1 MGSIE
6 NAFTNFKTNYL
17 NYRQYVSFN
26 PHQIEYKSQ
35 KNEANQQNQRL
46 IILKQQIQLSSEE
59 LKLKKNELDR
69 FRHLFEKG
77 VISAQ
82 ELENHQYNYL
92 QHEKNHKN
100 LNTQLSNQL
109 SNKND
114 LGRTIENTQLN
125 QWKDNINLYQQ
136 TIQAYHQL
144 KRDLAEWEL
153 MYLIKPSIQGKLSY
167 LQIWSENQVI
177 NQGQTL
183 FSVVPNHNKYIA
195 KLQIPNTNSGK
206 IKLNQKVIIRLANY
220 PDREFG
226 LLQGKIASISL
237 TPNQDGLLM
246 IDVELPNQLQTT
258 YQKKL
263 DFQQEMSGIADIVT
277 EDLRL
282 IERLLYQFRDIF
294 TRQ

>member
-1 MGSIE
+1 MTKLADDFENEDFGNEAFGRHTNGTLVIETDGSIE
-6 NAFTNFKTNYL
+6 LVDTLKICENGITKVNFNIFDNNL
-17 NYRQYVSFN
+17 NDIYSNDLAKIFYCGN
-26 PHQIEYKSQ
+26 
-35 KNEANQQNQRL
+35 
-46 IILKQQIQLSSEE
+46 
-59 LKLKKNELDR
+59 
-69 FRHLFEKG
+69 
-77 VISAQ
+77 
-82 ELENHQYNYL
+82 
-92 QHEKNHKN
+92 EKNHKN

-167 LQIWSENQVI
+167 LQIWSESQVI